1 MRRHVFLSAL
11 LAGLPLMLAR
21 PDIAAAQVP
30 IEGCKVWLSSTR
42 EVVDPAHP
50 ERAPMVEL
58 RRNDGLPV
66 EVLCETLQVFA
77 REIDWDQAGHRLFL
91 RGEVVF
97 QQGGTR
103 IAAQRG
109 EVDTETHLGVFESA
123 TGTLQLT
130 DRQIDRTLFG
140 SFEPEALFTAARIEK
155 VGPKKYVLTDATFT
169 TCVQPSRRWQV
180 ISSKMSFTVDR
191 YAIMRNA
198 RLEVKDV
205 PLLYMPIFYYPI
217 QEDDRATGFLMPS
230 YGAGNR
236 RGFTLSN
243 AFFWAIS
250 RSQDLT
256 VFHDWFS
263 KTGQGI
269 GAEYR
274 NVGEEARADFRVH
287 VINEK
292 AVYDDNDGT
301 TLISPAQ
308 RSYEIRGS
316 LSRLLPG
323 RIRLTGNADF
333 VTSAITQQIYQTD
346 FDAFTRRSRYIRGD
360 AVGQWGLFRV
370 SATASRNDL
379 FYGDL
384 ITSTRTLP
392 SLNLSA
398 SQTSI
403 ASIGRTNFYV
413 GGSVDAVRLTTFRDL
428 DDPTTE
434 QSIGRADGTVYL
446 KTSVS
451 LGSAMTIRPEA
462 SVRRTEWTKRRD
474 PASGA
479 IVEEP
484 IARTLASGQVS
495 ITGPTF
501 FRIFNTSGNRWVDR
515 LKHVVEPFAT
525 IKKVSAFDQF
535 DSIVINDYGVDAI
548 VGGITQVRYGIRNE
562 LLGRVRQREGEPVTR
577 SLLSLEVSQSYYTDA
592 RAASYDQQ
600 TSSSLGPD
608 GSLLPPPT
616 NFSPVSISLR
626 MTPAP
631 TVSGSF
637 DVEYDTRFDAVRRYS
652 ASAAVSQPW
661 LSLSSTWSKQQVI
674 AGLPGYSVPSHSVW
688 FSTQLRK
695 PQGGASAAYSTA
707 VDFANDRFLQHRFGF
722 AYNAQCCGVAVDY
735 SVRNLSHYGLRN
747 DKIFS
752 LSFNL
757 AGIGSFVNP
766 LGVFGNNGRQ

>member
-1 MRRHVFLSAL
+1 MRRHVFFSMILV
-11 LAGLPLMLAR
+11 GLPLLLAR
-21 PDIAAAQVP
+21 PDVAAAQQT
-30 IEGCKVWLSSTR
+30 IAGCKVWLSSSR
-42 EVVDPAHP
+42 EVPDPARP
-50 ERAPMVEL
+50 ERSPRVEF
-58 RRNDGLPV
+58 RRDDGLPV
-66 EVLCETLQVFA
+66 EVLCDTLQVFA
-77 REIDWDQAGHRLFL
+77 REIDWEPADHRLFL

-103 IAAQRG
+103 IAALRG
-109 EVDTETHLGVFESA
+109 EVDTETQEGVFESA

-140 SFEPEALFTAARIEK
+140 SLEPEALFTAARIEK
-155 VGPKKYVLTDATFT
+155 VGPRKYVLTDATFT

-180 ISSKMSFTVDR
+180 ISSKISFTVDR

-243 AFFWAIS
+243 AFFWAIN

-256 VFHDWFS
+256 LFHDWFS
-263 KTGQGI
+263 KTGQGV

-274 NVGEEARADFRVH
+274 NVSEQGHTDLRVH

-292 AVYDDNDGT
+292 AVYDDRDGT
-301 TLISPAQ
+301 TLLTPAQ
-308 RSYEIRGS
+308 RSYEIRGN
-316 LSRLLPG
+316 LTRQLPG

-333 VTSAITQQIYQTD
+333 VTNAVTQQIYQTD
-346 FDAFTRRSRYIRGD
+346 FDVFTRRSRYFRAD
-360 AVGQWGLFRV
+360 AVGQWGLIRM

-379 FYGDL
+379 FYGNI
-384 ITSTRTLP
+384 ITSTRTMP
-392 SLNLSA
+392 SLNVTA

-403 ASIGRTNFYV
+403 ASLGRTSLYV
-413 GGSVDAVRLTTFRDL
+413 GGSLDAARLTTIRNL
-428 DDPTTE
+428 DDPTTG
-434 QSIGRADGTVYL
+434 QSVSRADGHLYL
-446 KTSVS
+446 RTAIS
-451 LGSAMTIRPEA
+451 LGPALKIRPDV
-462 SVRRTEWTKRRD
+462 SVRRTEWSKRLD
-474 PASGA
+474 PDTGL
-479 IVEEP
+479 VVDEP
-484 IARTLASGQVS
+484 ISRTLLTGQVS

-501 FRIFNTSGNRWVDR
+501 VRIFDTTGNRWVER
-515 LKHVVEPFAT
+515 VKHVIEPSAT
-525 IKKVSAFDQF
+525 FKKVSAFDQF
-535 DSIVINDYGVDAI
+535 DSVVINDYGVDAI
-548 VGGITQVRYGIRNE
+548 IGGLTQITYGLSNQ

-577 SLLSLEVSQSYYTDA
+577 ELLALDVSQSYYTIE

-616 NFSPVSISLR
+616 NFSPINVTLR
-626 MTPAP
+626 MTPMP
-631 TVSGSF
+631 TAGATF
-637 DVEYDTRFDAVRRYS
+637 GLEYDTRFDAVRRYN
-652 ASAAVSQPW
+652 ASVSVAQPW
-661 LSLSSTWSKQQVI
+661 LNLSSTWAKQQVI
-674 AGLPGYSVPSHSVW
+674 PGLPGYTNPAHTLV
-688 FSTQLRK
+688 FSTRLSR
-695 PQGGASAAYSTA
+695 PSGGASIAYAT
-707 VDFANDRFLQHRFGF
+707 VIDIANDKFLQHRFGLT
-722 AYNAQCCGVAVDY
+722 YNAQCCGVAVDY
-735 SVRNLSHYGLRN
+735 SMRNLSHFGLRN

>member
-1 MRRHVFLSAL
+1 MRWRFFLSTI
-11 LAGLPLMLAR
+11 LMGMAIVVLR
-21 PDIAAAQVP
+21 PDTADAQFNIP
-30 IEGCKVWLSSTR
+30 GCKLWYTTSRQVT
-42 EVVDPAHP
+42 DPARP
-50 ERAPMVEL
+50 ERAARVEL
-58 RRNDGLPV
+58 RRTDGLPV
-66 EVLCETLQVFA
+66 EVLCENLQIYA
-77 REIDWDQAGHRLFL
+77 REIDWEPADHRIFL
-91 RGEVVF
+91 RGDVVF

-103 IAAQRG
+103 IAALLG
-109 EVDTETHLGVFESA
+109 EVDTETHEGVFESA

-140 SFEPEALFTAARIEK
+140 SLEPEALFTAARIEK

-205 PLLYMPIFYYPI
+205 PLLYMPVFYYPI

-243 AFFWAIS
+243 AFFWAIN
-250 RSQDLT
+250 RSHDVT
-256 VFHDWFS
+256 FFHDWFS
-263 KTGQGI
+263 KSGQGV

-274 NVGEEARADFRVH
+274 NAGEQGATNVRVH

-292 AVYDDNDGT
+292 AVYDDDGT
-301 TLISPAQ
+301 SLITPAQ
-308 RSYEIRGS
+308 RSYEIRGN
-316 LSRLLPG
+316 LSRQLPG
-323 RIRLTGNADF
+323 RIRVTGNADF
-333 VTSAITQQIYQTD
+333 VTSAVTQQIYQTD
-346 FDAFTRRSRYIRGD
+346 FDAFTRRSRYFRAD
-360 AVGQWGLFRV
+360 ASGQWGLIRA

-392 SLNLSA
+392 SVNVTA

-403 ASIGRTNFYV
+403 ASVGRSNIYV
-413 GGSVDAVRLTTFRDL
+413 GGSLDAVRLTTMLDL
-428 DDPTTE
+428 DDPTTSR
-434 QSIGRADGTVYL
+434 SIARADGNLYL
-446 KTSVS
+446 NTAIAFGPALK
-451 LGSAMTIRPEA
+451 IRPSV
-462 SVRRTEWTKRRD
+462 SVRRTEWSKRQD

-479 IVEEP
+479 IVDEP
-484 IARTLASGQVS
+484 ISRTLLSGQVN

-501 FRIFNTSGNRWVDR
+501 VKIFNTAGNRWVER
-515 LKHVVEPFAT
+515 LKHVIEPSAS

-535 DSIVINDYGVDAI
+535 DAIVINDYGVDAV
-548 VGGITQVRYGIRNE
+548 VGGLTQINYGISNK

-577 SLLSLEVSQSYYTDA
+577 ELLSLDVSQSYYTDQ

-600 TSSSLGPD
+600 TGFSLSPG
-608 GSLLPPPT
+608 GSLLPPPS
-616 NFSPVSISLR
+616 NFSPIRISLR
-626 MTPAP
+626 MTPTP

-637 DVEYDTRFDAVRRYS
+637 DVDYDTQFDAVRRYNAS
-652 ASAAVSQPW
+652 ASVTQPW
-661 LSLSSTWSKQQVI
+661 LTLSSTWSKQQVI
-674 AGLPGYSVPSHSVW
+674 PGLPAYSAPSHSVW
-688 FSTQLRK
+688 FSTQVRR
-695 PQGGASAAYSTA
+695 PQRGASVAYSTA
-707 VDFANDRFLQHRFGF
+707 IDFANDRFLQHRLGF
-722 AYNAQCCGVAVDY
+722 AYNVQCCGVAMDY